1 MEKTS
6 SSSQGYSPLEKTK
19 SVETNGL
26 ICSYPPLEK
35 PKSVCLLRWRF
46 SSGEEEVHWRRRRLE
61 MNIPA
66 AIDMKV
72 NNEKNDFRGEEDKM
86 MAQHALMQET
96 RQQAAA
102 KHKA

>member
-1 MEKTS
+1 M
-6 SSSQGYSPLEKTK
+6 
-19 SVETNGL
+19 
-26 ICSYPPLEK
+26 EK

-46 SSGEEEVHWRRRRLE
+46 SSGEEEVHCNKRKDTPNL
-61 MNIPA
+61 MFAVDI
-66 AIDMKV
+66 KV
-72 NNEKNDFRGEEDKM
+72 DNEKNDFRGEEDKM